1 MVGVSRLF
9 QQLDQQ
15 KRFSVS
21 RILSICIFFTLLIL
35 VYLVFE
41 VKKEKDIIDYIMNAT
56 NHYNILSLYI
66 NNTHDH
72 YNSV

>member
-21 RILSICIFFTLLIL
+21 RILSICIFFTLLVVMYI
-35 VYLVFE
+35 VFGLKTE
-41 VKKEKDIIDYIMNAT
+41 EDIIDYIMNAT
-56 NHYNILSLYI
+56 KHYNISSLYI

>member
-21 RILSICIFFTLLIL
+21 RILSICIFFTLLVVMYI
-35 VYLVFE
+35 VFGL
-41 VKKEKDIIDYIMNAT
+41 KKEEDIIDYIMNAT
-56 NHYNILSLYI
+56 NHYNISSLYI